1 MTEDEVYK
9 RARNRMEEIKG
20 FYIHLFAYIVV
31 NIGLFVI
38 NYLSSPQY
46 WWFVWPLL
54 GWGIGLVSHALSIF
68 VFHGFLGHEWEESQI
83 KKYIGRDKRKQK
95 S

>member
-1 MTEDEVYK
+1 MTEEELYK

-20 FYIHLFAYIVV
+20 FYIHLFVYIVV
-31 NIGLFVI
+31 NIGLFLI
-38 NYLSSPQY
+38 NYLSYPEY

-54 GWGIGLVSHALSIF
+54 GWGIGLVAHGLSIF

-83 KKYIGRDKRKQK
+83 KKYIERDKRKQK